1 MSHTGKRGAP
11 KGVPLFA
18 WRFLTSRF
26 FRFGIVGVVGF
37 IVDSG
42 VLYAAL
48 PQLGRYGGKALSL
61 LVAASTAWLLNRS
74 FTFRGVMHGSLL
86 RQWALYLMAN
96 SAGASLNYGA
106 FALLTA
112 LVPLCFHHPILPQA
126 AGALCGMGANFTLSK
141 RIVFRQK

>member
-1 MSHTGKRGAP
+1 MTRLGWRGAP
-11 KGVPLFA
+11 KGVPLLL
-18 WRFLTSRF
+18 WRFLSSRF
-26 FRFGIVGVVGF
+26 FRFGLVGVIGF
-37 IVDSG
+37 IIDSS

-48 PQLGRYGGKALSL
+48 PLLGRYGGKLMSL
-61 LVAASTAWLLNRS
+61 LVAATTAWMLNRTI
-74 FTFRGVMHGSLL
+74 TFRGVMHGSLV

-106 FALLTA
+106 FAILTA

-141 RIVFRQK
+141 RIVFRQA